1 MTELAP
7 GHTLLDRFR
16 LDRLLGRG
24 GMGQVWL
31 ATDSELDEEVALK
44 ILDDQLVG
52 QPGMLDLLRHEC
64 RQARRLVHPNIV
76 RIFDFHG
83 DGPRAF
89 ISMEYVQGGEL
100 GQLRDAAPAEI
111 LRHVVPLA
119 DALAYAHG
127 QGVVH
132 RDIKPS
138 NVLIDTSGNPRLVDF
153 GVAGLLQG
161 DGLALV
167 GGGSP
172 LSMSPEQRAG
182 EPPSPA
188 DDAFALGVLIYELVA
203 GFPPRVE
210 ADLAPPEP
218 LSSRR
223 HFEVPRRLVDLVAKL
238 LAPEAALR
246 PASMTAV
253 RDELDAALQEAW
265 NVTAAPARRVVAP
278 PPAAEETI
286 VPVSHRPTADT
297 APPPTARK
305 AGKTDRAPGKSTA
318 AILWVSFSALVVL
331 LLGVVFVLPKMV
343 ANNSETGTE
352 AVRTGPSAKDEL
364 ARLAEEKAAADEART
379 AFEAQAEALVAIGV
393 EEWAGSAF
401 QDARALADTATLAY
415 DGAEFVTAKDTWV
428 AAGERLTAL
437 EARSAEL
444 LAAALERGA
453 TALEAG
459 RGQAAQDDF
468 KAALALDPENEVA
481 LAGLARAEKI
491 DEVYDLLAEAER
503 LEQGGEFEQARERY
517 QAAADLDPLVPAGVE
532 GVKRVTAAIVEQ
544 GYVGAMSRGYAAL
557 GAGNFETAR
566 RAFRQAARTRP
577 GASEP
582 AAALARVDEEERVA
596 KIAAHQQAAA
606 DDEQGERWEEAV
618 TEYEA
623 ALAIDQGLAFA
634 QTGLQRARGRAALDE
649 RLQKFLEDPER
660 IYSPSVYSAAAAAVA
675 DARSVPSPGPRLTGQ
690 IEQIETLMVDATR
703 PVLVRLESDEQTEV
717 VLYRVGRLGAFDR
730 FELELRP
737 GTYTAVGTRNGFRDV
752 RREFTVRPGTRA
764 GPFVI
769 RCEEPI

>member
-31 ATDSELDEEVALK
+31 ATDSELGEEVALK

-76 RIFDFHG
+76 RIFDFHV

-132 RDIKPS
+132 RDVKPS

-172 LSMSPEQRAG
+172 LSMSPAQRAG

-203 GFPPRVE
+203 GFPPRVDPE
-210 ADLAPPEP
+210 LAPPEP

-223 HFEVPRRLVDLVAKL
+223 HFEVPRRLVALVAKL

-246 PASMTAV
+246 PASMAAV

-265 NVTAAPARRVVAP
+265 NVTAAPERRVVAP
-278 PPAAEETI
+278 APAAEDTI
-286 VPVSHRPTADT
+286 VPVSHRSTAST
-297 APPPTARK
+297 APPPAARRT
-305 AGKTDRAPGKSTA
+305 GKAPGKSTTA
-318 AILWVSFSALVVL
+318 VLWLSFSVLVVL

-343 ANNSETGTE
+343 ANNAETGTE
-352 AVRTGPSAKDEL
+352 AVQTGPSAEDEL
-364 ARLAEEKAAADEART
+364 ARLAEEKAAADEARA
-379 AFEAQAEALVAIGV
+379 AFEAQAEALVASGV
-393 EEWAGSAF
+393 EDWAGSAF
-401 QDARALADTATLAY
+401 QDARALADTAMLAY
-415 DGAEFVTAKDTWV
+415 DGAEFATAKDTWV

-437 EARSAEL
+437 AARSEEL
-444 LAAALERGA
+444 LAAALERGT

-459 RGQAAQDDF
+459 RGQAAQDEF
-468 KAALALDPENEVA
+468 KAALAIDPENEAA
-481 LAGLARAEKI
+481 LAGLARAERI
-491 DEVYDLLAEAER
+491 DEVYALLAEAEA
-503 LEQGGEFEQARERY
+503 LEKAGEYEQARDRY
-517 QAAADLDPLVPAGVE
+517 QAAADLDPLVPAGAE
-532 GVKRVTAAIVEQ
+532 GVERVTAAIVEQ
-544 GYVGAMSRGYAAL
+544 GYVGAMSRGYADL
-557 GAGNFETAR
+557 GAGNFESAR
-566 RAFRQAARTRP
+566 RAFRQAAATRP

-582 AAALARVDEEERVA
+582 KTALARVDEEERVA

-618 TEYEA
+618 AEYEA
-623 ALAIDQGLAFA
+623 ALAIDRGLAFA
-634 QTGLQRARGRAALDE
+634 QTGLQRARARAALDE
-649 RLQKFLEDPER
+649 RLQAFLEDPER

-675 DARSVPSPGPRLTGQ
+675 DARGVASPGPRLLGQ
-690 IEQIETLMVDATR
+690 IERIETLMVDATR
-703 PVLVRLESDEQTEV
+703 PVLVRLESDQQTEV

-752 RREFTVRPGTRA
+752 RREFTVRPGAQA

>member
-31 ATDSELDEEVALK
+31 ATDSELGEEVALK

-76 RIFDFHG
+76 RVFDFHG
-83 DGPRAF
+83 DGTRAF

-111 LRHVVPLA
+111 LRHLVPLA

-188 DDAFALGVLIYELVA
+188 DDAFALGVLTYELVA
-203 GFPPRVE
+203 GFPPRVDSE
-210 ADLAPPEP
+210 LAPPEP

-246 PASMTAV
+246 PASMSAV

-265 NVTAAPARRVVAP
+265 NVTAAPERRVVAP
-278 PPAAEETI
+278 TPAAEDTI
-286 VPVSHRPTADT
+286 VPVSHRPSESTTA
-297 APPPTARK
+297 APRPAARQAAK
-305 AGKTDRAPGKSTA
+305 EPRKSTA
-318 AILWVSFSALVVL
+318 VVLWVSFSALIVL

-343 ANNSETGTE
+343 ANNAETGTE
-352 AVRTGPSAKDEL
+352 AVRTGPSAEDEL

-379 AFEAQAEALVAIGV
+379 AFEAQAEALVASGV

-415 DGAEFVTAKDTWV
+415 DGAEFVTATETWS

-444 LAAALERGA
+444 LAAALERGT
-453 TALEAG
+453 TALAAG
-459 RGQAAQDDF
+459 RGQAAQDEF
-468 KAALALDPENEVA
+468 EAALALDSENEAA
-481 LAGLARAEKI
+481 LAGLARAERI
-491 DEVYDLLAEAER
+491 DEVYALLAEAEG
-503 LEQGGEFEQARERY
+503 LEQAGEFEQARDRY
-517 QAAADLDPLVPAGVE
+517 QAAAELDPLVPAGAE
-532 GVKRVTAAIVEQ
+532 GVERVNAAIVEQ

-582 AAALARVDEEERVA
+582 REALARVDEEERVA
-596 KIAAHQQAAA
+596 SIAAHQQAAA
-606 DDEQGERWEEAV
+606 DDEQGERWDEAV
-618 TEYEA
+618 AEYEA

-634 QTGLQRARGRAALDE
+634 QTGLQRARARAALDE
-649 RLQKFLEDPER
+649 RLEAFLEDPER
-660 IYSPSVYSAAAAAVA
+660 IYSPSVYGAAAAAVA
-675 DARSVPSPGPRLTGQ
+675 DARALPSPGPRLVGQ
-690 IEQIETLMVDATR
+690 IEQIEALMADATR
-703 PVLVRLESDEQTEV
+703 PVLVRLESDQQTEV

-752 RREFTVRPGTRA
+752 RREFTVRPGTQA